1 MEDNNN
7 NAIVVQRDATTC
19 APLGEPKSL
28 ISKGGKNVLDYNQ
41 EPPLE
46 FVSDKNR
53 LDCFA
58 FHARIKRI
66 RLRLTS
72 SARVAQN
79 DATTCPP
86 LEGGPKSLISR
97 RGKNAMNSNQEP
109 SPELG
114 NGETCQG
121 LLRRFVHKITNN
133 NEISPHNDMII
144 KTVKNLFP
152 YFTISLPLKKKIAFT
167 LAETLITLGIIG
179 IVAALTIPT
188 LFANYQKRMTITRL
202 KASYSKLTQALQA
215 ATDDY
220 GPVEQW
226 FLNDN
231 DVSHYETIITAV
243 IHEKIIPYAKVI
255 DDCGLNCPLRKKV
268 KICRLNGVCTWGQRD
283 SGYYT
288 IYLADG
294 SSWEFMI
301 DNNGRTM
308 MNIKVYIDINGNGK
322 PNIFGKD
329 IFVVLLDDGVRLLGS
344 DAKYSRSSL
353 LGNCRECCSK
363 NAGSYAGDRC
373 GGLIQRDGW
382 QIMPD
387 YPWK

>member
-1 MEDNNN
+1 MKKIFKVIRKTEQGNRFVTENIMHVITSHNVEQEVQKLVRSDVVIPNQLCNSETCQGLRHWRLLSNLKNNFSKPVRNDMDN
-7 NAIVVQRDATTC
+7 
-19 APLGEPKSL
+19 
-28 ISKGGKNVLDYNQ
+28 KN
-41 EPPLE
+41 
-46 FVSDKNR
+46 K

-58 FHARIKRI
+58 FAR
-66 RLRLTS
+66 
-72 SARVAQN
+72 N
-79 DATTCPP
+79 D
-86 LEGGPKSLISR
+86 E
-97 RGKNAMNSNQEP
+97 
-109 SPELG
+109 
-114 NGETCQG
+114 
-121 LLRRFVHKITNN
+121 
-133 NEISPHNDMII
+133 

-152 YFTISLPLKKKIAFT
+152 YFPISLSFKKKVDSSPNALALNGYGFALMLKLVRLRMTAFT

-255 DDCGLNCPLRKKV
+255 DDCGLSCPLRKKV
-268 KICRLNGVCTWGQRD
+268 KICRLNGVCTWGQSD

>member
-1 MEDNNN
+1 M
-7 NAIVVQRDATTC
+7 
-19 APLGEPKSL
+19 
-28 ISKGGKNVLDYNQ
+28 
-41 EPPLE
+41 
-46 FVSDKNR
+46 
-53 LDCFA
+53 
-58 FHARIKRI
+58 
-66 RLRLTS
+66 
-72 SARVAQN
+72 
-79 DATTCPP
+79 
-86 LEGGPKSLISR
+86 
-97 RGKNAMNSNQEP
+97 
-109 SPELG
+109 
-114 NGETCQG
+114 
-121 LLRRFVHKITNN
+121 RRFVHKNTNN

-152 YFTISLPLKKKIAFT
+152 YFTISLPLKKRVDSSPNALALNGYGFALMLKLVRLRMTAFT

-255 DDCGLNCPLRKKV
+255 DDCGRNCPLRKKV
-268 KICRLNGVCTWGQRD
+268 KICRPNGMCTWGHRD

-301 DNNGRTM
+301 DNNGKKMT
-308 MNIKVYIDINGNGK
+308 NIKVYIDINGNGK

-329 IFVVLLDDGVRLLGS
+329 IFVVLLDDGARLLGS

-363 NAGSYAGDRC
+363 NAGDYAGDRC